1 LPRHHVCAGVDVA
14 VRTRPISLEGWGA
27 LALWPFFAR
36 QRALSSFR
44 VLSCSVSVS
53 IWGFVGWLG
62 FGFLVSAGAVPLAT
76 NSHSWTWQHVF
87 PLVLCA
93 LTPGVGVAHY
103 FLYFFFISVDYLH
116 LSEGGIFSPMTPAP
130 LAPVWQLASHLR
142 GAPFRQGGFFFPP
155 DNPDRCPSQ
164 MSGVHGSTPCFAGW
178 PGALRPVWLGGP
190 SMFAGLGR

>member
-1 LPRHHVCAGVDVA
+1 MPRHHVCAGVDVA

-53 IWGFVGWLG
+53 IWGFAGCLG
-62 FGFLVSAGAVPLAT
+62 FGFLVSAVAVPLAT

-103 FLYFFFISVDYLH
+103 FLVFFFISVDYLH

-130 LAPVWQLASHLR
+130 LALVWEVWLRTCEVHLSNR
-142 GAPFRQGGFFFPP
+142 GAFFPRQP
-155 DNPDRCPSQ
+155 
-164 MSGVHGSTPCFAGW
+164 
-178 PGALRPVWLGGP
+178 
-190 SMFAGLGR
+190 